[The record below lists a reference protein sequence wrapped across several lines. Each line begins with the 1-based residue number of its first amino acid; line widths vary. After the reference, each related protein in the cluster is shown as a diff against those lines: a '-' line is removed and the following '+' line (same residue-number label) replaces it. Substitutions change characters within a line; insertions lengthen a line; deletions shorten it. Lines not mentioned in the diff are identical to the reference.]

1 VIEYFDAPDIKK
13 RMLEIIEVLRFDHVD
28 PERVHCIRSRGS
40 QAKNTVARIHGLG
53 RIWQET
59 LRMEPTYIL
68 EITSPPRTWTH
79 GASGTGRGAETWGW
93 TRYKSRREQVHSM
106 YPSLT
111 VKVVEEPTTLREF
124 IATLRKDALYAY
136 DRRVVGVI
144 VNDRRLW
151 DSAKLKPGDRVVV
164 FPIIVGG

>member
-1 VIEYFDAPDIKK
+1 
-13 RMLEIIEVLRFDHVD
+13 
-28 PERVHCIRSRGS
+28 
-40 QAKNTVARIHGLG
+40 
-53 RIWQET
+53 
-59 LRMEPTYIL
+59 
-68 EITSPPRTWTH
+68 
-79 GASGTGRGAETWGW
+79 
-93 TRYKSRREQVHSM
+93 M

-124 IATLRKDALYAY
+124 IATLGNDILYAY